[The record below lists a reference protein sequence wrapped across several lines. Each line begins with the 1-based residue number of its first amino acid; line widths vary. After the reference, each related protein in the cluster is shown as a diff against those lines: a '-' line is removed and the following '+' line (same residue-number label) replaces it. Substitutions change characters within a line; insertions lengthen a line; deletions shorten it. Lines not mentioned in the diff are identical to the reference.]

1 MAEYTDL
8 NKPLIG
14 TRWREGST
22 GKPCHVTNPYNQ
34 ETIAEIIMADKND
47 VDEAYHTAKSMQ
59 EEWAKVL
66 PQEKRAILE
75 RAAEIMER
83 RREELV
89 KWLAVESGS
98 SRLKAHVEI
107 DFCISII
114 KEAATFPFRMNGSIV
129 PSIVP
134 GKENRIYR
142 KPVGVVGVISPWN
155 FPLYLSMRSIAPALG
170 AGNGVVVKPPV
181 STPITGGILIG
192 KIFEEA
198 GLPAGLFNVI
208 IGENEEVGD
217 PIVVHPIPGIISF
230 TGSTR
235 VGRMIGA
242 KAGERLKRVALE
254 LGGNNVFIVLDDADL
269 DRAARAAAFGK
280 FMHQGQIC
288 MSINR
293 IIVDRQV
300 YEPFLE
306 KLKERVSSL
315 KVGDPLEKETQIGP
329 LIKPSEVKR
338 IQEMVEE
345 SKRQGAKPILEGSA
359 RGALMDPVI
368 LADVT
373 NEMPIA
379 KNEIFGPVAA
389 VIPVDGEEEAIQ
401 VANDTSFGLSGS
413 VHAGT
418 IERGVRV
425 AHLIETGMI
434 HVNDQPVNDEPVIAF
449 GGEKDSGL
457 GRFGGEW
464 ALDEFTTVKWIS
476 VQETKR
482 AYPFDQG

>member
-1 MAEYTDL
+1 MAAYSDL
-8 NKPLIG
+8 NRLFIG
-14 TRWREGST
+14 KQWRDGST
-22 GKPCHVTNPYNQ
+22 GEKYNVTNPFNQ
-34 ETIAEIIMADKND
+34 ETIAEITMADKGD
-47 VDEAYHTAKSMQ
+47 VDEAYQTTKALQ
-59 EEWAKVL
+59 EEWAKTL

-75 RAAEIMER
+75 KAAQIMEH

-89 KWLAVESGS
+89 RWLAMESGS
-98 SRLKAHVEI
+98 SRLKANVEV
-107 DFCISII
+107 DFSINI
-114 KEAATFPFRMNGSIV
+114 LKEAATFPFRMNGSIV

-155 FPLYLSMRSIAPALG
+155 FPLYLSMRSIGPALG
-170 AGNGVVVKPPV
+170 SGNSVVVKPPR
-181 STPITGGILIG
+181 STPVTGGILIA

-198 GLPAGLFNVI
+198 GLPAGLLNVI
-208 IGENEEVGD
+208 IGKDEEVGD
-217 PIVVHPIPGIISF
+217 PMVTHPIPGIISF
-230 TGSTR
+230 TGSTK
-235 VGRMIGA
+235 VGRIIGA
-242 KAGERLKRVALE
+242 KAGEKLKRVALE

-269 DRAARAAAFGK
+269 DRAVKAAAFGK

-293 IIVDRQV
+293 MIVDRNV

-306 KLKERVSSL
+306 KLKERVSTL
-315 KVGDPLEKETQIGP
+315 KAGDPLEEGTNIGP
-329 LIKPSEVKR
+329 LIRPSEVER
-338 IQEMVEE
+338 IQNMIQE
-345 SKRQGAKPILEGSA
+345 SKRQGARTILEGET
-359 RGALMDPVI
+359 RGALMEPVI
-368 LADVT
+368 LADVR

-379 KNEIFGPVAA
+379 KNEVFGPVAA
-389 VIPVDGEEEAIQ
+389 VLPVDGEEEAVR

-476 VQETKR
+476 VQEKER
-482 AYPFDQG
+482 AYPFFED

>member
-217 PIVVHPIPGIISF
+217 PMVVHPIPGIISF

-389 VIPVDGEEEAIQ
+389 VIPVDGEEEAI
-401 VANDTSFGLSGS
+401 
-413 VHAGT
+413 
-418 IERGVRV
+418 
-425 AHLIETGMI
+425 
-434 HVNDQPVNDEPVIAF
+434 
-449 GGEKDSGL
+449 
-457 GRFGGEW
+457 
-464 ALDEFTTVKWIS
+464 
-476 VQETKR
+476 
-482 AYPFDQG
+482 

>member
-8 NKPLIG
+8 NRPLIG
-14 TRWREGST
+14 TRWRDGST
-22 GKPCHVTNPYNQ
+22 GKSYNVTNPYNQ
-34 ETIAEIIMADKND
+34 ETIAEIVMADQGD
-47 VDEAYHTAKSMQ
+47 VDEAYQTAKSVQ
-59 EEWAKVL
+59 EKWAQVL
-66 PQEKRAILE
+66 PQEKRMILE
-75 RAAEIMER
+75 HAAEIMER

-107 DFCISII
+107 DFSISII

-170 AGNGVVVKPPV
+170 ASNGVVVKPPV

-198 GLPAGLFNVI
+198 GLPAGLFSVI
-208 IGENEEVGD
+208 IGANEEVGD
-217 PIVVHPIPGIISF
+217 PMVVHPIPGIISF

-293 IIVDRQV
+293 MIVDRRV

-315 KVGDPLEKETQIGP
+315 KVGDPLKKETDIGP

-345 SKRQGAKPILEGSA
+345 SKRQGA
-359 RGALMDPVI
+359 R
-368 LADVT
+368 
-373 NEMPIA
+373 
-379 KNEIFGPVAA
+379 
-389 VIPVDGEEEAIQ
+389 
-401 VANDTSFGLSGS
+401 SGS
-413 VHAGT
+413 G
-418 IERGVRV
+418 RQCQGNPYGSR
-425 AHLIETGMI
+425 
-434 HVNDQPVNDEPVIAF
+434 
-449 GGEKDSGL
+449 DSG
-457 GRFGGEW
+457 GCH
-464 ALDEFTTVKWIS
+464 
-476 VQETKR
+476 Q
-482 AYPFDQG
+482 